1 MKRVMLIF
9 LVFITFSI
17 LNINSKTNNIKKI
30 KPQSS
35 IKQTEM
41 KALFVSYL
49 ELNTYIK
56 NQEKEKSQKN
66 IETIVKNTKKNNFN
80 TIILQVR
87 SFDDAIYKTEQFP
100 TSKSIVLEDN
110 TSYYVLNYFIKECK
124 NKKIDLYIWINPFR
138 ITRENENLIEDTY
151 AYKMKDTRVVQKV
164 NNAYYYNP
172 SRDETSTHIIE
183 GIKELIKNYQFKGIL
198 FDDYFYPNNNIDSEE
213 YQEYLNKNKEI
224 SESEYHLQTINN
236 IIKKVYKSIKKE
248 NKSIEFGISPDGN
261 IDNNYDKNYADVKTW
276 CSKNGYIDFI
286 MPQLYYGFFNTTRPY
301 IDTMNNWNDLIINK
315 NIKLYYALA
324 FYKNGQED
332 NYAKDGKEE
341 WVTNSDIIKK
351 QVILARNTTN
361 YKGFA
366 LFRYDSIFNK
376 ENYTQ
381 NTIKEFNNIKSII
394 TE

>member
-1 MKRVMLIF
+1 MFIF

-110 TSYYVLNYFIKECK
+110 TSYDVLNYFIKECK
-124 NKKIDLYIWINPFR
+124 SKKIDLYIWINPFR

-172 SRDETSTHIIE
+172 SREETSTHIIE

-198 FDDYFYPNNNIDSEE
+198 FDDYFYPNNDIDSEE

-301 IDTMNNWNDLIINK
+301 IDTMNNWDDLITNK

-341 WVTNSDIIKK
+341 WVTNNDIIKK

-361 YKGFA
+361 YKGFT

-381 NTIKEFNNIKSII
+381 NTIKEFNNLKSII

>member
-1 MKRVMLIF
+1 MLIF

-110 TSYYVLNYFIKECK
+110 TSYDVLNYFIKECK

>member
-1 MKRVMLIF
+1 MLIF

-110 TSYYVLNYFIKECK
+110 TSYDVLNYFIKECK

-198 FDDYFYPNNNIDSEE
+198 FDDYFYPNNNIDNEE

-301 IDTMNNWNDLIINK
+301 IDTMNNWDDLITNK

-381 NTIKEFNNIKSII
+381 NTIKEFNNLKSII

>member
-9 LVFITFSI
+9 LVFIMFSI
-17 LNINSKTNNIKKI
+17 LNINSKTNNIQKI
-30 KPQSS
+30 KTQSS

-110 TSYYVLNYFIKECK
+110 TSYDVLNYFIKECK

-198 FDDYFYPNNNIDSEE
+198 FDDYFYPNNDIDREE

-236 IIKKVYKSIKKE
+236 IIKKVYQSIKKE

-286 MPQLYYGFFNTTRPY
+286 MPQVYYGFFNTTRPY
-301 IDTMNNWNDLIINK
+301 IDTMNNWDDLITNK

-361 YKGFA
+361 YKGFV

-381 NTIKEFNNIKSII
+381 NTIKEFNNLKSII

>member
-9 LVFITFSI
+9 LVFIMFSI
-17 LNINSKTNNIKKI
+17 LNINSKTNNIQKI
-30 KPQSS
+30 KTQSS

-110 TSYYVLNYFIKECK
+110 TSYDVLNYFIKECK

-198 FDDYFYPNNNIDSEE
+198 FDDYFYPNNDIDSEE

-236 IIKKVYKSIKKE
+236 IIKKVYQSIKKE

-286 MPQLYYGFFNTTRPY
+286 MPQVYYGFFNTTRPY
-301 IDTMNNWNDLIINK
+301 IDTMNNWDDLITNK

-361 YKGFA
+361 YKGFV

-381 NTIKEFNNIKSII
+381 NTIKEFNNLKSII

>member
-110 TSYYVLNYFIKECK
+110 TSYDVLNFFIKECK

-172 SRDETSTHIIE
+172 SRYETSTHIIE

-198 FDDYFYPNNNIDSEE
+198 FDDYFYPNNDIDSEE

-301 IDTMNNWNDLIINK
+301 IDTMNNWDDLITNK

-332 NYAKDGKEE
+332 DYAKDGKEE

-381 NTIKEFNNIKSII
+381 NTIKEFNNLKSII

>member
-1 MKRVMLIF
+1 MFIF

-110 TSYYVLNYFIKECK
+110 TSYDVLNYFIKECK

-381 NTIKEFNNIKSII
+381 NTIKEFNNLKSII

>member
-110 TSYYVLNYFIKECK
+110 TSYDVLNYFIKECK